1 MVAQLL
7 MRYPTAMP
15 SLREISKLVSQGL
28 SIPYSSP
35 VSRALLYSCTQNP
48 NCVDE
53 TRAIPDSSHWNQA
66 HHGSSDYLPPSGKAC
81 AISGLKQKQRE
92 RRRALSKARLTV
104 LPAIHAM
111 VENCIAI
118 SLVANITVT
127 ARPRYVT
134 PMWPRHIHTAFGEV
148 GWPSMAA
155 PQKSIRRGR

>member
-53 TRAIPDSSHWNQA
+53 TGAIPDSSHWNQA
-66 HHGSSDYLPPSGKAC
+66 HGSSDYLPPSGKAC
-81 AISGLKQKQRE
+81 AISGL
-92 RRRALSKARLTV
+92 
-104 LPAIHAM
+104 
-111 VENCIAI
+111 
-118 SLVANITVT
+118 
-127 ARPRYVT
+127 
-134 PMWPRHIHTAFGEV
+134 
-148 GWPSMAA
+148 
-155 PQKSIRRGR
+155 QKSKEKEDERFLKRV